1 MENRPMPPA
10 GNHGYSPRPGG
21 GRPRQRLARFKSRC
35 HDGSK
40 TEGDCRGRL
49 DRARAAVA
57 LSDTLQYS
65 YLYEKF
71 RFEPREPRMSRTLI
85 LLGLTLD
92 SSWSFV
98 ALDRMA
104 WAWSS
109 ARRHRRRAQELH
121 FICTDRDR
129 APDQRGADVVVL
141 AHQLVRA
148 SPILLGGSEPP
159 YFELLAGIAE
169 HG

>member
-1 MENRPMPPA
+1 MENRQMPPA

-71 RFEPREPRMSRTLI
+71 HFQPMEPRKRGHAIIARF
-85 LLGLTLD
+85 G
-92 SSWSFV
+92 
-98 ALDRMA
+98 MA
-104 WAWSS
+104 AS
-109 ARRHRRRAQELH
+109 AYSYSVKCLPKG
-121 FICTDRDR
+121 T
-129 APDQRGADVVVL
+129 
-141 AHQLVRA
+141 
-148 SPILLGGSEPP
+148 S
-159 YFELLAGIAE
+159 
-169 HG
+169 